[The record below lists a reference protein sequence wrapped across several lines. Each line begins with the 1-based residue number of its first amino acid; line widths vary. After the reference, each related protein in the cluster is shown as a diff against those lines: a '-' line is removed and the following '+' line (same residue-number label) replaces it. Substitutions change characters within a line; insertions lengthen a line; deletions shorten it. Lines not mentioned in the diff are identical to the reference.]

1 MCLDRLGW
9 VGLGFLGWLDWI
21 GWVRL
26 GGLVSLFG
34 WVGIDWDRLG
44 NVSLGRWGW
53 VRLGELVGLDGL
65 VGLG

>member
-1 MCLDRLGW
+1 MGW
-9 VGLGFLGWLDWI
+9 VG
-21 GWVRL
+21 L
-26 GGLVSLFG
+26 GGLVSLVG

-44 NVSLGRWGW
+44 NVSLDRWGW